1 LLQRDRESGLCPK
14 AHHVSDPYQRAPAV
28 AFLHLA
34 VDQAWLHLPPAHVA
48 PSTYHL
54 EPLSKVSR
62 ESIKVEIEAIAGEER
77 DAARSQ
83 EQSQGVD
90 DPMRRVLRAGA
101 EIEHGQKLGAGV
113 DGQPQPEHL
122 GTAAPEQ
129 EWKAQR
135 SGGLSIPQRRPRLFA
150 CSQDMRLLFRAHEQ
164 RSESVCRKAKEEHF
178 QCPLARALR
187 RAPDRH
193 AHE

>member
-1 LLQRDRESGLCPK
+1 
-14 AHHVSDPYQRAPAV
+14 VSDPYQLAPAV

-62 ESIKVEIEAIAGEER
+62 ESIKVEIEAITAEER

-122 GTAAPEQ
+122 GTAAQP
-129 EWKAQR
+129 
-135 SGGLSIPQRRPRLFA
+135 
-150 CSQDMRLLFRAHEQ
+150 CSQFIQLHMRELEVAERVLMQ
-164 RSESVCRKAKEEHF
+164 RLSV
-178 QCPLARALR
+178 LACAR
-187 RAPDRH
+187 
-193 AHE
+193 